1 MRPNFNNFMK
11 DILWKIIWNKKIKP
25 WRLSKIK
32 STGYIHSWIP
42 KWDENKI
49 FQKETTLSISN
60 SSYRTYVRTNFARK
74 RPISVATHLPIA
86 VALGREDI
94 TSRRDKQTDGQ
105 TIIFFGRTPKFCIS
119 ENIREIFI
127 ITRTLSANFSRKLFS
142 SSKELF
148 FFAHVIF
155 LLIKKTWDIY
165 SRD

>member
-1 MRPNFNNFMK
+1 MK

-49 FQKETTLSISN
+49 FRKETTLSISN
-60 SSYRTYVRTNFARK
+60 SSYRTYVGTNFVRK
-74 RPISVATHLPIA
+74 RHISVATHLPIA

-94 TSRRDKQTDGQ
+94 TSRSDKQTDGQ

-119 ENIREIFI
+119 ENIQEIFI

-148 FFAHVIF
+148 FLHTLFFCWSRKHG
-155 LLIKKTWDIY
+155 IY
-165 SRD
+165 IVGINN